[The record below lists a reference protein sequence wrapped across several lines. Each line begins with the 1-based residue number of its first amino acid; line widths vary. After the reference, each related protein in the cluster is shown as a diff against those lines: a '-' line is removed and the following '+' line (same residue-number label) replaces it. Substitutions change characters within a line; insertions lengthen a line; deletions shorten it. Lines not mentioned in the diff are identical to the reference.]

1 MSDAEFPGPV
11 DYVLL
16 EFPGDVPLDDVAAEL
31 MALVE
36 LGVVSVW
43 DLVAVRKESDGSFSG
58 IALDELHGSF
68 TAFDGARSGMLDDA
82 DIAEAAEA
90 MEPGTVAALIVYEN
104 SWASRF
110 VTAAYR
116 AGGDVIATG
125 RIPAADIIETLEE
138 LEAESA

>member
-1 MSDAEFPGPV
+1 MSDTEFPGPV

-16 EFPGDVPLDDVAAEL
+16 EFPGDEPLDGVASEL
-31 MALVE
+31 MALADA
-36 LGVVSVW
+36 GIVSVW
-43 DLVAVRKESDGSFSG
+43 DLVAVRKEADGSFSG
-58 IALDELHGSF
+58 IELDELHGSF
-68 TAFDGARSGMLDDA
+68 TAFDGARSGMLDDD

-116 AGGDVIATG
+116 AGGDVVATG

-138 LEAESA
+138 LEAGSA

>member
-1 MSDAEFPGPV
+1 MSDTEFPGPV
-11 DYVLL
+11 DYVLM
-16 EFPGDVPLDDVAAEL
+16 EFPGDVPLDGVAAEL
-31 MALVE
+31 MALVDA
-36 LGVVSVW
+36 GVVSVW
-43 DLVAVRKESDGSFSG
+43 DLVAVRKDADGSFSG

-68 TAFDGARSGMLDDA
+68 TAFDGARSGMLDDD

-110 VTAAYR
+110 VTAAFR
-116 AGGDVIATG
+116 AGGDVVATG

-138 LEAESA
+138 LEAESV